1 MKNKVIVFSFFVT
14 SLAIV
19 WFLIGMYGRVLSYKD
34 LIYPGVSINNVDVG
48 SLTMEEG
55 KEKLLK
61 ELWLK
66 EDNKKVSIEV
76 ENFKYITNYHDL
88 GVRFNIEE
96 GLKDAFE
103 YGKNL
108 NFFLKHKII
117 HDPEKVNF
125 NTNLYIDEKV
135 VESIISNLESKVN
148 VKPINAELK
157 HFGGGVFKVTAERN
171 GKKLNSMELKKA
183 IYDEVNK
190 TLEEDVVIRGSAQVI
205 FPKITEE
212 ELKVINSKI
221 STFSTFLGDSS
232 EARKNNIKIATDTI
246 NGTILMPGDI
256 FSFNNIV
263 GKSTSEK
270 GYKGAKIIVGD
281 EFVDGIGGGI
291 CQVST
296 TLYNTII
303 NSELTIIERRNH
315 SQAISYVPIGQD
327 AMIFYG
333 ASDLKFLNDTEFPIY
348 IEGYAN
354 DSKITFNLYSD
365 KELSL
370 KTYKLESKI
379 VKTLKP
385 RINIT
390 YDPTLPKGAMI
401 TEKEG
406 KLGYEIELY
415 KYTYVNNSLVGK
427 ELVSKSRYSS
437 KAKYIRAG
445 R

>member
-1 MKNKVIVFSFFVT
+1 MKNKVTVFLFFVV
-14 SLAIV
+14 SLVIIF
-19 WFLIGMYGRVLSYKD
+19 FLIEMYGRISSYKNF
-34 LIYPGVSINNVDVG
+34 IYPGVTINNVDVG
-48 SLTMEEG
+48 GLTIEEG
-55 KEKLLK
+55 QERLLNTVR
-61 ELWLK
+61 LK
-66 EDNKKVSIEV
+66 EDNKKIIIEV
-76 ENFKYITNYHDL
+76 ENFKYVTNYKDL
-88 GVRFNIEE
+88 GVRVNIEQ
-96 GLKDAFE
+96 GLKDAFA

-108 NFFLKHKII
+108 NFFSKHQII
-117 HDPEKVNF
+117 HNPKKVNF
-125 NTNLYIDEKV
+125 NTNLDIDEKV
-135 VESIISNLESKVN
+135 VESIISNFESKIN

-157 HFGGGVFKVTAERN
+157 HFGGGVFKVTAEQN
-171 GKKLNSMELKKA
+171 GKKLNSVELKKA
-183 IYDEVNK
+183 IYDGVNK
-190 TLEEDVVIRGSAQVI
+190 NLEEDVVIRGSAQVI
-205 FPKITEE
+205 FSKITEE

-221 STFSTFLGDSS
+221 STFSTSLGNSS
-232 EARKNNIKIATDTI
+232 EPRNNNIKIATDTI

-256 FSFNNIV
+256 FSFNNVV
-263 GKSTSEK
+263 GKSTTEK
-270 GYKGAKIIVGD
+270 GYKGAKVIVGD

-296 TLYNTII
+296 TLYNTVIK
-303 NSELTIIERRNH
+303 SELTVIERRNH
-315 SQAISYVPIGQD
+315 SQAISYVPLGQD

-354 DSKITFNLYSD
+354 DSSLTFNLYSD
-365 KELSL
+365 GELSL
-370 KTYKLESKI
+370 KTYELESKI

-390 YDPTLPKGAMI
+390 YDSTLPKGAMI

-415 KYTYVNNSLVGK
+415 KYSYLNNSLVGK

-437 KAKYIRAG
+437 KDKYIRTG